1 MDYAKPDLADALAAQ
16 YVAGTLRGPAR
27 RRFEVLLGAHAT
39 LRTAVRRWQDRLI
52 PLTVVLAPQT
62 PPLRVWQRVER
73 SLWPQLAAAAPAPW
87 WQRLGFWRGAS
98 GAASVAAL
106 ALAVLLAMP
115 SGQAPPIVIVL
126 QGTGDAAQPQ
136 GSFVASFS
144 ADGRAL
150 VTRPLTPWLQT
161 TACSSGRRR
170 GAALA
175 GRHPA
180 PASGDCAIK
189 LPRCLNRPTRL
200 RWRSCRAA
208 GRLAHRR
215 THKAGGVRGQA
226 HTVRAWSHAPA
237 AARLFCCAAWHGV
250 AHLAATST

>member
-52 PLTVVLAPQT
+52 PLTAVLAPQT

-73 SLWPQLAAAAPAPW
+73 SLWPQLAAAAPTPW

-150 VTRPLTPWLQT
+150 VTRPLTPVALQSDRVLELW
-161 TACSSGRRR
+161 AVPPQGAPRSLGVISSNGVTVIAR
-170 GAALA
+170 
-175 GRHPA
+175 
-180 PASGDCAIK
+180 DK
-189 LPRCLNRPTRL
+189 LPRRVLEAANTSALAVSVEPPGGSPTG
-200 RWRSCRAA
+200 APTGPVVFA
-208 GRLAHRR
+208 GKL
-215 THKAGGVRGQA
+215 T
-226 HTVRAWSHAPA
+226 
-237 AARLFCCAAWHGV
+237 L
-250 AHLAATST
+250 

>member
-1 MDYAKPDLADALAAQ
+1 MDYAKPELADALAAQ
-16 YVAGTLRGPAR
+16 YVTGTLRGRAR
-27 RRFEVLLGAHAT
+27 RRFEALLGAHAS
-39 LRTAVRRWQDRLI
+39 LRAAVRRWQDRLI
-52 PLTVVLAPQT
+52 PLTAVLAPQT

-73 SLWPQLAAAAPAPW
+73 SLWPQLAAAAPTPW

-150 VTRPLTPWLQT
+150 VTRPLTPVALQSDRVLELW
-161 TACSSGRRR
+161 AVPPQGAPRSLGVISSNGVTVIAR
-170 GAALA
+170 
-175 GRHPA
+175 
-180 PASGDCAIK
+180 DK
-189 LPRCLNRPTRL
+189 LPRRVLEAANTSALAVSVEPPGGSPTG
-200 RWRSCRAA
+200 APTGPVVFA
-208 GRLAHRR
+208 GKL
-215 THKAGGVRGQA
+215 T
-226 HTVRAWSHAPA
+226 
-237 AARLFCCAAWHGV
+237 L
-250 AHLAATST
+250 